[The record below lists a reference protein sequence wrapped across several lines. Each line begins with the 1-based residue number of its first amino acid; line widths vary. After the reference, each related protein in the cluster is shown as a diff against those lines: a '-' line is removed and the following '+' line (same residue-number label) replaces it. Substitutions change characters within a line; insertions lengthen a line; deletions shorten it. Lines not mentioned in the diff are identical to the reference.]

1 MAVQVIVPVAR
12 AGVALVGRQAAK
24 TAVKQGVKV
33 AAKKGAKAAA
43 TKGAKVAAGKGAK
56 AAASKSAS
64 KVFRNAIPT
73 LSRLATNPGAAKRFL
88 KTRAGKTALF
98 NFGIDLLNT
107 KDAQKAIESFISNRT
122 KSGTNNPKM
131 DAAEKKYQKAKARTS
146 QAKSKMSGKDLTAQ
160 EVQELTEVMKQSIAE
175 MHEYL
180 EILEQ
185 NQSQLVAASA
195 RER

>member
-1 MAVQVIVPVAR
+1 MAVQVLVPVAR
-12 AGVALVGRQAAK
+12 AGVALMGRQAAK

-43 TKGAKVAAGKGAK
+43 TKGAKAT
-56 AAASKSAS
+56 ASKSAS

-146 QAKSKMSGKDLTAQ
+146 QVKSKMSGKDLTAQ